1 LKSLQK
7 RAFFAPKQS
16 FIEILGKVKPYPLL
30 WGSQYTV
37 KTFFAIALNCVYL
50 TLAVGVA
57 KTTHYCMGRENHT
70 SHFSFNVD
78 PCACFKFMGGASD
91 CCQNE
96 SVLLQVDDE
105 QSASVQLSIQ
115 PVQLPLLFEFVYA
128 VDEVPEQ
135 SFSNEFSP
143 EKFLRPP
150 PLKAYIKNCSLVLY
164 EEEIV
169 SLS

>member
-1 LKSLQK
+1 
-7 RAFFAPKQS
+7 
-16 FIEILGKVKPYPLL
+16 
-30 WGSQYTV
+30 V

-70 SHFSFNVD
+70 SHFSFDVD
-78 PCACFKFMGGASD
+78 PCACFTFMGGSSD

-105 QSASVQLSIQ
+105 QSASAQLSVQ
-115 PVQLPLLFEFVYA
+115 PVQLPFLFEFEYGVLD
-128 VDEVPEQ
+128 VSEQ

-150 PLKAYIKNCSLVLY
+150 PLGVYIKNCSL
-164 EEEIV
+164 II
-169 SLS
+169 

>member
-1 LKSLQK
+1 
-7 RAFFAPKQS
+7 
-16 FIEILGKVKPYPLL
+16 
-30 WGSQYTV
+30 V

-70 SHFSFNVD
+70 SHFSFDVD

-91 CCQNE
+91 CCDNE

-105 QSASVQLSIQ
+105 QATSAQLVVAPIAQ
-115 PVQLPLLFEFVYA
+115 PLIYEFEFLVAYKFT
-128 VDEVPEQ
+128 Q
-135 SFSNEFSP
+135 SFNKEFSP

-150 PLKAYIKNCSLVLY
+150 PLRAYIKNCSLV
-164 EEEIV
+164 I
-169 SLS
+169 